1 MPPAYSKIYQWLA
14 RSKEIEIFA
23 GNIRLIDFFA
33 SPVISSGSKA
43 TRAKMSSIY
52 LIRHGQA
59 SFGNQNYDRL
69 SELGRRQCRL
79 LGEWLARFGVRFDA
93 AYSGDLERQRDS
105 ARQVAEAYAAV
116 GLGFPQVFTDPAW
129 NEYDSQAILTGSVPA
144 AMAANPEIVALAQ
157 DMMTD
162 GHLDLIN
169 NKKAFQRL
177 FSRIMELW
185 VDGKLNAEGYE
196 SWPGFVARVE
206 RGIDR
211 VMAEQGGGKTVA
223 VFTSGGPISAV
234 IDPCST
240 PSETS
245 CTACNPPKRFDTRL
259 ADSNTGFISSPAASP
274 PVRRRRRPAR
284 AARTSRSAPAARR
297 RSSGSHREQIGRA
310 HV

>member
-1 MPPAYSKIYQWLA
+1 
-14 RSKEIEIFA
+14 
-23 GNIRLIDFFA
+23 
-33 SPVISSGSKA
+33 
-43 TRAKMSSIY
+43 MSSIY

-234 IDPCST
+234 M
-240 PSETS
+240 
-245 CTACNPPKRFDTRL
+245 
-259 ADSNTGFISSPAASP
+259 
-274 PVRRRRRPAR
+274 RRAV
-284 AARTSRSAPAARR
+284 SAPDRVALDLGWAIVNSSFTECRYSGDKFGLAAFNHTPHLTAPDLVTYR
-297 RSSGSHREQIGRA
+297 
-310 HV
+310 